1 MVGVVAPSRMRI
13 PRATYRLQLNG
24 DFTLSDAA
32 ELVPYLSELG
42 VSDLYA
48 SPYLKARPG
57 STHGYDVVDPVSLNP
72 ELGGEKEY
80 GRLVEALEE
89 YEMGQLLDF
98 VPNHMGV
105 GSDNAW
111 WSDMLENGPAS
122 AYAAFFDIDW
132 CPADRKELCGKVL
145 LPILGDHYR
154 AALNAARSGWPSTP
168 ERVPSRS
175 TTTNTATRS
184 TRRPTR

>member
-1 MVGVVAPSRMRI
+1 MRQSWCLTCRSWGLATSM
-13 PRATYRLQLNG
+13 PRLIGKLDPA
-24 DFTLSDAA
+24 
-32 ELVPYLSELG
+32 V
-42 VSDLYA
+42 
-48 SPYLKARPG
+48 
-57 STHGYDVVDPVSLNP
+57 HGYDVVDPVSLNP

-122 AYAAFFDIDW
+122 AYAAFFDID
-132 CPADRKELCGKVL
+132 
-145 LPILGDHYR
+145 
-154 AALNAARSGWPSTP
+154 
-168 ERVPSRS
+168 
-175 TTTNTATRS
+175 
-184 TRRPTR
+184 